1 MYKIPVRMATLIAC
15 IVVYGYSIFMLF
27 KGDLL
32 ENNGGKINAAFK
44 SCWEQVDS
52 VSETRLWEYPK

>member
-1 MYKIPVRMATLIAC
+1 MATLIAC